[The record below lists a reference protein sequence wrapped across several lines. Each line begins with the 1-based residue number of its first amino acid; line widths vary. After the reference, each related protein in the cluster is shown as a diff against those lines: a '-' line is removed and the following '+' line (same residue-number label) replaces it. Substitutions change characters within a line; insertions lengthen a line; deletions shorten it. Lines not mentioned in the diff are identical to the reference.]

1 MAAQLPSM
9 ARRLQAEDAYRDE
22 ALIGDIA
29 NLIEQRCDLTVRRF
43 TAG

>member
-1 MAAQLPSM
+1 M

-29 NLIEQRCDLTVRRF
+29 NLIEQRCDLILSRF
-43 TAG
+43 IAG